1 MLHNF
6 KDELE
11 KIQKEIVDVTNLAI
25 VIVDS
30 KGNYVTSKD
39 NYSDFCSIF
48 RKDKILSKL
57 CEKCDKR
64 ALKKSKITSEPY
76 IYKCHSG
83 LIDIAVPLIYSGD
96 YIGSI
101 LIGQVL
107 LDKDSTF
114 EIDSIIDKNLEKDLR
129 SLAMRDAYRKL
140 SKYNYSKINSIANL
154 VYYSG
159 IYIVKNIKDK
169 KWHSHSMKN
178 NLRNIELSE
187 SPIGLA
193 ITFIKNNLD
202 KNIKLEE
209 VAFLCSM
216 SVSHFSKIFK
226 SEVGKTFKDYLNA
239 KRIEK
244 AKYLLRESNN
254 PVSTIAYSL
263 GFEDTSYFT
272 KIFKK
277 YVTITPSKY
286 KELFKKNNMITY

>member
-39 NYSDFCSIF
+39 NYSEFCSIF
-48 RKDKILSKL
+48 RKNKKLAQL
-57 CEKCDKR
+57 CENCDMK
-64 ALKKSKITSEPY
+64 ALKKSKMTSEPY

-83 LIDIAVPLIYSGD
+83 LIDIAVPLIYSGE

-107 LDKDSTF
+107 LEKDSTF
-114 EIDSIIDKNLEKDLR
+114 EIDSIIDKNIEKGLK
-129 SLAMRDAYRKL
+129 SLGMKDAYKQL

-193 ITFIKNNLD
+193 VTFIKNNLD
-202 KNIKLEE
+202 TNIKLEK
-209 VAFLCSM
+209 VASLCSM

-226 SEVGKTFKDYLNA
+226 NEVGKTFKDYLNA

-254 PVSTIAYSL
+254 PISAIAYSL

-277 YVTITPSKY
+277 YVGVTPTKY
-286 KELFKKNNMITY
+286 KELFKRNDMISY